1 MDDETP
7 SDPRMVADPHMIAG
21 AALPLARFPVV
32 ATRDP
37 DLARE
42 QIGRV
47 FCPHGLILAD
57 PGTAARFEARHHS
70 AAFGGL
76 TINFVSYGARVE
88 IDPGCLDRFFLLQ
101 IPLAG
106 SALVRNGAHETLADR
121 GRATL
126 LSPALP
132 TRMVWEAGCQKLI
145 VLVPRGLLEEHV
157 VRVLDR
163 VPRPFD
169 FDPAIDLLH
178 PRGAAIL
185 SQARLVQHLAESR
198 EWPGSA
204 PDAVER
210 ELASAFVTLLVGH
223 MLERGGAVP
232 AQAQRVSVAPAHV
245 RRAEEYIRAHLDS
258 ALSLPHLAE
267 RAGSSMRS
275 LQDGFRQF
283 RDSTIS
289 DFILAQRLDRW
300 RALILAADPEA
311 KVGDLAL
318 GVGLN
323 HLGRAAAAY
332 RDRFGEAPSQTLRK
346 RRG

>member
-7 SDPRMVADPHMIAG
+7 SDPRPRSG
-21 AALPLARFPVV
+21 AALPLARYAVV
-32 ATRDP
+32 ATRDL

-42 QIGRV
+42 QIGRI
-47 FCPHGLILAD
+47 FCPHGLVLAD
-57 PGTAARFEARHHS
+57 PAAAGRFEARHHS
-70 AAFGGL
+70 AGFGGL

-106 SALVRNGAHETLADR
+106 SALVRSGSHETFADG

-132 TRMVWEAGCQKLI
+132 TRMVWEAGCEKLI

-157 VRVLDR
+157 IRVLDR

-169 FDPAIDLLH
+169 FDPAIDLRL
-178 PRGAAIL
+178 PRGGAIL
-185 SQARLVQHLAESR
+185 SQARLLQHLAENR
-198 EWPGSA
+198 ERPGTV

-223 MLERGGAVP
+223 MLERGGGGAAP
-232 AQAQRVSVAPAHV
+232 AHAQRVSVAPAHV

-275 LQDGFRQF
+275 LQDGFRRF

-332 RDRFGEAPSQTLRK
+332 RDRFGEAPSQTLRQ
-346 RRG
+346 RRR

>member
-1 MDDETP
+1 MTDETP
-7 SDPRMVADPHMIAG
+7 SDPPPPAG
-21 AALPLARFPVV
+21 EALPLARYARV
-32 ATRDP
+32 ATRNP

-42 QIGRV
+42 QIGRI
-47 FCPHGLILAD
+47 FCPHGLILTGSDA
-57 PGTAARFEARHHS
+57 GSLFEARHHS

-76 TINFVSYGARVE
+76 TINFVSYGTRVE

-101 IPLAG
+101 IPLEG
-106 SALVRNGAHETLADR
+106 SALVRNGPHEILADP

-126 LSPALP
+126 LSPAFP
-132 TRMVWEAGCQKLI
+132 TRMVWQTGCAKLI
-145 VLVPRGLLEEHV
+145 VQVPRGLLEEHV

-163 VPRPFD
+163 IPRPFD
-169 FDPAIDLLH
+169 FDPAIDLTR

-185 SQARLVQHLAESR
+185 SQARLLRHLVESR
-198 EWPGSA
+198 GRSGPGA
-204 PDAVER
+204 DTVER

-223 MLERGGAVP
+223 MLERSGGGAALAP
-232 AQAQRVSVAPAHV
+232 SQHVSVAPAHV

-267 RAGSSMRS
+267 KAGSSMRS

-283 RDSTIS
+283 RASTIS
-289 DFILAQRLDRW
+289 DYILAQRLDRW
-300 RALILAADPEA
+300 RALILASDTEA

-332 RDRFGEAPSQTLRK
+332 RDRFGEAPSQTLRQ
-346 RRG
+346 RRR